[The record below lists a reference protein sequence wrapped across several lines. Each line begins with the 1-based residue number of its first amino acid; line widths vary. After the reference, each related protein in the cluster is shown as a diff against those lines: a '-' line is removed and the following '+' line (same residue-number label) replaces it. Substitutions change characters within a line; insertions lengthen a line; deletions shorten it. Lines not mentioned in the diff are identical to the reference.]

1 MSDNDTYTQYDDFM
15 GRWSRQVATQFL
27 DWIEVERGLR
37 WLDVGCG
44 AGMLAQT
51 VIKNCA
57 PSSVTGADPLEK
69 SIVAAKQH
77 PDNKNIQLEIGDA
90 QDLPFE
96 DSKFDAVI
104 SGLMIKFVP
113 DKVKAI
119 CEMKRVVR
127 PGSVIALYD
136 WDMDSNMN
144 TTRHFWEAVA
154 DIIPEREEDRTTD
167 RTPMTEIDS
176 IAKTFEAAGVKAVQ
190 QSTISFTTRF
200 RNLDD
205 YWNPITRNSQ
215 NVGRFYQTMTEEQQ
229 GAIHEQLK
237 QSLPFADDG
246 SISFESRAVA
256 VKGIA

>member
-1 MSDNDTYTQYDDFM
+1 MSDNNTYAEYDNFM

-27 DWIEVERGLR
+27 DWIAVERGLG

-44 AGMLAQT
+44 AGMLGQT
-51 VIKNCA
+51 VIQNCA

-200 RNLDD
+200 RDLDD
-205 YWNPITRNSQ
+205 YWDPITRNSQ
-215 NVGRFYQTMTEEQQ
+215 NVGRFYQTMTEEQREAVHQ
-229 GAIHEQLK
+229 RLK
-237 QSLPFADDG
+237 KTLPFADDG

>member
-27 DWIEVERGLR
+27 DWIGVERGLD

-44 AGMLAQT
+44 AGMLAQM
-51 VIKNCA
+51 VVKNCA
-57 PSSVTGADPLEK
+57 PSAITGADPLEK

-77 PDNKNIQLEIGDA
+77 PDNENIQFEIGDA

-96 DSKFDAVI
+96 DSKFDVVV

-119 CEMKRVVR
+119 GEMKRVAR
-127 PGSVIALYD
+127 AGSVIALYD

-144 TTRHFWEAVA
+144 TTRHFWSAVA
-154 DIIPEREEDRTTD
+154 EIIPEHTEDRATD

-176 IAKTFEAAGVKAVQ
+176 IAKTFEAAGAKAVQ

-205 YWNPITRNSQ
+205 YWDPITRNSQ
-215 NVGRFYQTMTEEQQ
+215 NVGRFYQTMTGEQRDAVHQ
-229 GAIHEQLK
+229 RLEQT
-237 QSLPFADDG
+237 LPFANDG

>member
-15 GRWSRQVATQFL
+15 GRWSRQVAIQFL
-27 DWIEVERGLR
+27 DWIAVERGLG

-51 VIKNCA
+51 VIKNCE

-69 SIVAAKQH
+69 SIAAAKQH
-77 PDNKNIQLEIGDA
+77 PDNKDIQLEIGDA

-96 DSKFDAVI
+96 DSKFDAVV

-119 CEMKRVVR
+119 EEMKRVAR
-127 PGSVIALYD
+127 AGSVIALYD

-144 TTRHFWEAVA
+144 TTRHFWGAVA
-154 DIIPEREEDRTTD
+154 DIIPDRADDHSTV

-176 IAKTFEAAGVKAVQ
+176 IAKLFEAAGAKGVQ
-190 QSTISFTTRF
+190 KNTIAFTTQF
-200 RNLDD
+200 HDLDD

-215 NVGRFYQTMTEEQQ
+215 NVGRFYKTMTDEQRK
-229 GAIHEQLK
+229 AVHERLK
-237 QSLPFADDG
+237 QTLPFAEDG

>member
-1 MSDNDTYTQYDDFM
+1 MSDNDTYRQYDDFM

-27 DWIEVERGLR
+27 DWIAVERDLG

-44 AGMLAQT
+44 TGMLGQT

-69 SIVAAKQH
+69 SIIAAKQH
-77 PDNKNIQLEIGDA
+77 PDNKNIQFEISDA
-90 QDLPFE
+90 QNLPFE
-96 DSKFDAVI
+96 DSKFDVVV

-119 CEMKRVVR
+119 SEMKRVAHA
-127 PGSVIALYD
+127 GSVIALYD
-136 WDMDSNMN
+136 WDMHSNMN
-144 TTRHFWEAVA
+144 TTRHFWKAVA
-154 DIIPEREEDRTTD
+154 DIIPKPAEDRATD

-176 IAKTFEAAGVKAVQ
+176 IAKTFGAAGVKAVQ
-190 QSTISFTTRF
+190 QSTISFTTHF
-200 RNLDD
+200 RDLDD

-215 NVGRFYQTMTEEQQ
+215 NVGRFYKTMTEKQRE
-229 GAIHEQLK
+229 EVRLRLK
-237 QSLPFADDG
+237 QTLPFTDDG

-256 VKGIA
+256 VKGIV